1 MGLAK
6 SKERR
11 EAFATELAHARALF
25 AARDLDAAFRHAER
39 AHVLGQP
46 WPGPHSAAHWMML
59 RIGLA
64 RKDVREIF
72 GQIVRLGAGGLL
84 TIVGRV
90 PEGNTGGANVSPE
103 KPMPVPPDLAALC
116 GDVTR
121 SH

>member
-6 SKERR
+6 SKERLQ
-11 EAFATELAHARALF
+11 AFNGELTRAKAFLSAHDF
-25 AARDLDAAFRHAER
+25 NAAFHHAER

-64 RKDVREIF
+64 RKDMREIF
-72 GQIVRLGAGGLL
+72 GQIIRLAAGGLL
-84 TIVGRV
+84 TTIGRV
-90 PEGNTGGANVSPE
+90 PEGNTGGSNVSPE

-116 GDVTR
+116 GDVK
-121 SH
+121 

>member
-6 SKERR
+6 SKERLQVFN
-11 EAFATELAHARALF
+11 AELARAKALF
-25 AARDLDAAFRHAER
+25 AVRDFAAAFRHAER

-64 RKDVREIF
+64 RKDAREIF
-72 GQIVRLGAGGLL
+72 GQIIRLSAGGLL
-84 TIVGRV
+84 TMVGRV

-116 GDVTR
+116 GDVK
-121 SH
+121 